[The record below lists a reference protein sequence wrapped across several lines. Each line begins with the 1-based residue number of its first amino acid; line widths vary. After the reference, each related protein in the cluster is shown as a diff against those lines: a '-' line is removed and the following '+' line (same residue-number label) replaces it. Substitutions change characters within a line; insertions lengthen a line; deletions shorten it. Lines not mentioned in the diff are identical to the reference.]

1 MSIRLKLT
9 LWYSSVVAITV
20 AVFSVILYTLVWR
33 ITLRDI
39 DLTIKARAESVASS
53 IFVAPGMHMM
63 NRPIVIPD
71 VDVFSEADI
80 YVQVMDAQGN
90 VVAKSANLGRQ
101 SLPLSP
107 EDLATALKGSFFK
120 TQTVGRF
127 PVRTYTVPLTYRN
140 YVVGFVQ
147 VGRALR
153 PTLLSMSRLR
163 LTLVL
168 VGLFTVLLAGA
179 FGWWLSKAALRPI
192 ERLTNDAREIGEK
205 MDFSRR
211 VAYTGPQDEVGQLA
225 ATFNMMLS
233 NLETAYKRLEQALA
247 SQKRFVADASHE
259 LRTPLT
265 VIRGNVELLKRCV
278 GVDAEGTREA
288 IEDIEYE
295 VERLSRMAGELLDLA
310 RADAGQ
316 HLELVPVDIVSLL
329 RSMEKRLAVL
339 ANGRR
344 FQLKVN
350 VPTPEVTVLG
360 SKDHIERLLTIL
372 VDNGVK
378 YTEPGGEIEVKLEVK
393 NDYALLSVRDNG
405 SGIAPEDLPH
415 IFDRFYRADKTR
427 SRGGTGLGLAIAKW
441 IVSEHGGEINV
452 QSEVGKGT
460 VFEVKIPILRE
471 F

>member
-33 ITLRDI
+33 TTFRDI

-53 IFVAPGMHMM
+53 IFVAQGMHAMS
-63 NRPIVIPD
+63 RPIMIPD

-80 YVQVMDAQGN
+80 YVQVMDPQGN

-107 EDLATALKGSFFK
+107 EDLAMALNGSFFK

-153 PTLLSMSRLR
+153 PTLQALTRLR

-168 VGLFTVLLAGA
+168 VGLFTVVLAGA

-205 MDFSRR
+205 MDFARR
-211 VAYTGPQDEVGQLA
+211 VAYVGPQDEVGRLA
-225 ATFNMMLS
+225 ATFNMMLA

-278 GVDAEGTREA
+278 GVDAEGTKEA

-316 HLELVPVDIVSLL
+316 HLELVPVDLVSLL
-329 RSMEKRLAVL
+329 RSMEKRLAML

-344 FQLKVN
+344 FQLKLETGVQ
-350 VPTPEVTVLG
+350 EATVLG

-378 YTEPGGEIEVKLEVK
+378 YTEPQGEIEVGLELSGE
-393 NDYALLSVRDNG
+393 YAMLWVRDNG

-415 IFDRFYRADKTR
+415 IFERFYRADKTR

-441 IVSEHGGEINV
+441 IVSEHGGEITV
-452 QSEVGKGT
+452 HSELGKGS
-460 VFEVKIPILRE
+460 VFQVKIPLLRE